1 MLNLCLTFQS
11 EMKIPATKHTPLV
24 EIDEAAYTVKISGV
38 CIPENAYVHFK
49 SLEAWL
55 NTLTPDKVEEVGFT
69 FRLEYM
75 NTLSSKAFLD
85 YLRNVKDQKQI
96 ALKVIWEYYSDDEEM
111 RDHGETFSEITD
123 IPFEY
128 RVVDPEDRRIS
139 RN

>member
-1 MLNLCLTFQS
+1 
-11 EMKIPATKHTPLV
+11 MKIPATKHTPQV
-24 EIDEAAYTVKISGV
+24 EIDEAAYTVNISGV

-49 SLEAWL
+49 SLEDWL
-55 NTLTPDKVEEVGFT
+55 NTLTPDHVEEVGFT

-85 YLRNVKDQKQI
+85 YLRTVKNQKQI
-96 ALKVIWEYYSDDEEM
+96 NLRVVWEYYSDDEEM

-128 RVVDPEDRRIS
+128 RSVNPADRRPS
-139 RN
+139 RNQ